1 MILFSRTR
9 ANNRFIFLQQTTE
22 GEIQIQSHVV
32 VPPPDTG
39 SLCVTEHPDLSSNI
53 TLSQDTGKFVFN
65 LVYRRIISQMIIFGL
80 FHKKACLMGLPPGL

>member
-9 ANNRFIFLQQTTE
+9 ANNKFIFLQQTTE

-39 SLCVTEHPDLSSNI
+39 SLCGTEPPDLSTNI
-53 TLSQDTGKFVFN
+53 TLSQDTGKFSLMLWYLPQILVPYVLKN
-65 LVYRRIISQMIIFGL
+65 LQTSVQI
-80 FHKKACLMGLPPGL
+80 